1 MKKTMFVLVIWC
13 VFACDSTPTPDPIPF
28 KIVNKLIDLNNLR
41 YQRLK
46 FDGGFVYEDGGV
58 RGMIIYRRNASSY
71 LIFERNCPFRPM
83 DACANVKVDGSGF
96 FMQDSCCN
104 SVFDFEGSPT
114 SGPAF
119 SPMMR
124 YRASLSG
131 SLLSI
136 TN

>member
-1 MKKTMFVLVIWC
+1 MSFLIVLFGM
-13 VFACDSTPTPDPIPF
+13 FACDSTPTPDPIPF

-71 LIFERNCPFRPM
+71 LVFERNCPFRPM
-83 DACANVKVDGSGF
+83 DACANISVDGSGF
-96 FMQDSCCN
+96 FMQDSCCK
-104 SVFDFEGSPT
+104 SIFDFEGSPT

-119 SPMMR
+119 SPMLR
-124 YRASLSG
+124 YRAALSG